1 MKSQDRATYL
11 DKLLQEQNFPSV
23 CIHAGMNQE
32 ERIKNYSNFKNF
44 QHRILVTTNVM
55 GRGIDIE
62 RVNIVI
68 NFDMPEDDDTYLHR
82 VIPWLQVGRAGRF
95 GTKGLSI
102 TFVTEQ
108 TDKDTLQ
115 KIQDRF
121 LFKIDELPDTI
132 NTSDYSKLL
141 LHFSEQLIIRQFMNF

>member
-1 MKSQDRATYL
+1 
-11 DKLLQEQNFPSV
+11 
-23 CIHAGMNQE
+23 
-32 ERIKNYSNFKNF
+32 
-44 QHRILVTTNVM
+44 
-55 GRGIDIE
+55 
-62 RVNIVI
+62 
-68 NFDMPEDDDTYLHR
+68 
-82 VIPWLQVGRAGRF
+82 VGRAGRF

-141 LHFSEQLIIRQFMNF
+141 LHFSEQLIIRQYMNF